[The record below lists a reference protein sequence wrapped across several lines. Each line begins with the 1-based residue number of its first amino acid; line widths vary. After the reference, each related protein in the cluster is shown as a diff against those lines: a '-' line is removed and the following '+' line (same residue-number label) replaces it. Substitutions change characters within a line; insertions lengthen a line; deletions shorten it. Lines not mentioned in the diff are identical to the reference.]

1 MRNPCGICMEKDR
14 CQGMNQPC
22 RQKKFFEQLKKEDLQ
37 SSGKKKV
44 FGKNTILRNIMA
56 IIIFYT
62 TAMYDP
68 LVLKKVVFSGLFV
81 IVLLVLSLYV

>member
-37 SSGKKKV
+37 SSGKSKKYLERTR
-44 FGKNTILRNIMA
+44 FLEI
-56 IIIFYT
+56 
-62 TAMYDP
+62 
-68 LVLKKVVFSGLFV
+68 
-81 IVLLVLSLYV
+81 